1 MLDALHDL
9 TCIFALSTLV
19 NVCNTVALEDVLGI
33 VHPHVRPAAGLSRG
47 NRDRRVFLDVVLY
60 LSLVLFICLVDVLG
74 S

>member
-1 MLDALHDL
+1 M
-9 TCIFALSTLV
+9 V
-19 NVCNTVALEDVLGI
+19 NVSDAVALQDVLRI

-47 NRDRRVFLDVVLY
+47 NRDWGVFLNVVLN